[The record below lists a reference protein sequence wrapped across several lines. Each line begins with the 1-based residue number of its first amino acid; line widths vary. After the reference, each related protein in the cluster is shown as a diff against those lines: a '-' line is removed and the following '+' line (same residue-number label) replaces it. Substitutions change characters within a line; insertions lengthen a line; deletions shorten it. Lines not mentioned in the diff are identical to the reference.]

1 MCYGN
6 SDSKLVVFSD
16 AYLDLRPI
24 FRKTLEVKAKFVASG
39 LLLDS
44 ASAKSNLELKDTLPC
59 RIYVMAPAA
68 LMGLALYLGGTPE
81 YTPVLIRQDI
91 LIDEFKA
98 CLYVICDCLC
108 FEKFA

>member
-16 AYLDLRPI
+16 AYLNLRPI
-24 FRKTLEVKAKFVASG
+24 FRHTLEVKAKFVASG
-39 LLLDS
+39 LLLGS
-44 ASAKSNLELKDTLPC
+44 ASVESSLELKDALPC
-59 RIYVMAPAA
+59 RIYEMAPVVVS
-68 LMGLALYLGGTPE
+68 GLALYLVATPE
-81 YTPVLIRQDI
+81 YTPVLICQDI

-98 CLYVICDCLC
+98 RLHVICDCLC